1 MAQVA
6 TVEAIY
12 QDGVFKPLRPVRLA
26 NNTRVEIRI
35 AQNVEAIVDDSDL
48 GPLAG
53 AFPELASLTDA
64 DIEWAKDQWQ
74 RGLQRQLDLLRDDG
88 DAE

>member
-12 QDGVFKPLRPVRLA
+12 QDGVFKPLHPVRLA
-26 NNTRVEIRI
+26 NNTRVKIRI

-64 DIEWAKDQWQ
+64 DIEWAQDQWQ
-74 RGLQRQLDLLRDDG
+74 RGIQRQLEMLKDDG
-88 DAE
+88 DAA